1 MVEDLAMLGPAC
13 KPVGPTCA
21 AGVFNSAPA
30 SRRAS
35 IAALD

>member
-1 MVEDLAMLGPAC
+1 MVEDLAMLGPDR
-13 KPVGPTCA
+13 KPAAPA
-21 AGVFNSAPA
+21 AGAIFNSAPA